1 MFSAAIQ
8 GTSSMRKG
16 STKTLDHVRVT
27 STWLASCCAVQRL
40 QPSLVAKMS
49 SKVLLL
55 VEGISFF
62 ILILLSVSLYVC
74 ESRGVSYKRGFFCDD
89 ETIRLPYK
97 DGTVPSYALVIISAA
112 LPVIIVSNV
121 DSHITS
127 RHAMEP

>member
-16 STKTLDHVRVT
+16 STKTLYHVRVT
-27 STWLASCCAVQRL
+27 STWRCAVQRL